1 MQLMDLTALELG
13 ERIRRRECSVEDAV
27 RASLD
32 AIRARDGKISAFI
45 TVTEDEALRDARLVQ
60 KGIDDGTLTHP
71 LAACPWRSRTTSP
84 PGACVPPAPRAC

>member
-32 AIRARDGKISAFI
+32 AIRARDGKIGAFI

-71 LAACPWRSRTTSP
+71 LAGSRTTSP